1 MPALPRNKV
10 AVRLTKDHPLYK
22 KKTNEKKKKMILKNL
37 YNLPLTVKVK
47 IFKMAVASNM
57 ITWEQENKVLFY
69 DALEFIDS
77 GHDEDPYR
85 EYGKGQ
91 ITHPS
96 CVAPPRGV
104 EKNGEWFPDHYWH
117 TGHVPAFSPAPEVP
131 KFTPIP
137 LCMKAKALGESAKD
151 QITHVQIPPEA
162 TTPSILIEREGH
174 FNRFVD
180 PSTGIPQIP
189 HSEFGT
195 FWYHKKCRCF
205 MCDKV
210 RYTAYKKLAWNLP
223 EADKKRVDGK
233 FWEIGVHN
241 KGDGR
246 GIHRWC
252 SMDYALETDNCRLS
266 LPVFWQYIVKWDEK
280 DGCPPSEE
288 RREWE
293 IANRY
298 K

>member
-10 AVRLTKDHPLYK
+10 AVRLTKEHPLYK
-22 KKTNEKKKKMILKNL
+22 KKMNEKKRRRVIKNL

-47 IFKMAVASNM
+47 IFKMAVSSNM
-57 ITWEQENKVLFY
+57 VRWEEENKVNFY

-85 EYGKGQ
+85 TYGEGK
-91 ITHPS
+91 ILNPP
-96 CVAPPRGV
+96 CVAPPRGI
-104 EKNGEWFPDHYWH
+104 EKNGEWHPDHYW
-117 TGHVPAFSPAPEVP
+117 TYDEVTEELNPQVPI
-131 KFTPIP
+131 FTPIT
-137 LCMKAKALGESAKD
+137 LCFKAKSLGSSAES
-151 QITHVQIPPEA
+151 QIRHVKLPSWG
-162 TTPSILIEREGH
+162 TTPSVIREREGH
-174 FNRFVD
+174 FTRFVD
-180 PSTGIPQIP
+180 SLGTPHIPPSEYNI
-189 HSEFGT
+189 
-195 FWYHKKCRCF
+195 FWFHKKCRCF
-205 MCDKV
+205 LCDKV
-210 RYTAYKKLAWNLP
+210 RYTAYKKLSLDLH
-223 EADKKRVDGK
+223 EDDKKKVEGK

-241 KGDGR
+241 NSDNR

-252 SMDYALETDNCRLS
+252 SMDYAQNTDKCRIL

>member
-1 MPALPRNKV
+1 
-10 AVRLTKDHPLYK
+10 
-22 KKTNEKKKKMILKNL
+22 
-37 YNLPLTVKVK
+37 
-47 IFKMAVASNM
+47 MAVASNM
-57 ITWEQENKVLFY
+57 ITWEEENKIHFY

-77 GHDEDPYR
+77 GHKEDPYR
-85 EYGKGQ
+85 DYGAGQ
-91 ITHPS
+91 IINPP
-96 CVAPPRGV
+96 CVAPPRGI
-104 EKNGEWFPDHYWH
+104 EKNGEWHPEHYWSYDDLDMFVA
-117 TGHVPAFSPAPEVP
+117 GVGAGGASQVPIFI
-131 KFTPIP
+131 PIP
-137 LCMKAKALGESAKD
+137 LCMKAKARGESAKD
-151 QITHVQIPPEA
+151 QITHVQISPEA
-162 TTPSILIEREGH
+162 ATPTFLIEREGK

-205 MCDKV
+205 VCDKV

-223 EADKKRVDGK
+223 DADKKRVEGK
-233 FWEIGVHN
+233 FWDIGVHN
-241 KGDGR
+241 KGDDR

-252 SMDYALETDNCRLS
+252 SMDYALKTDYCRLS
-266 LPVFWQYIVKWDEK
+266 LPVFWQYIIKWDEN

-293 IANRY
+293 LANRY

>member
-1 MPALPRNKV
+1 
-10 AVRLTKDHPLYK
+10 
-22 KKTNEKKKKMILKNL
+22 
-37 YNLPLTVKVK
+37 
-47 IFKMAVASNM
+47 M
-57 ITWEQENKVLFY
+57 ITWEHDHKVHFY

-85 EYGKGQ
+85 EYGEGQ
-91 ITHPS
+91 ITHPP
-96 CVAPPRGV
+96 CVAPPRGI
-104 EKNGEWFPDHYWH
+104 EKNGEWHPDHYWSYDYH
-117 TGHVPAFSPAPEVP
+117 SYTAQVPI
-131 KFTPIP
+131 FTPIP

-151 QITHVQIPPEA
+151 QITHVQISPEA
-162 TTPSILIEREGH
+162 TTPTFLIEREGN
-174 FNRFVD
+174 FTRFVD

-223 EADKKRVDGK
+223 EADKKKVEGK
-233 FWEIGVHN
+233 FWEIGGHN
-241 KGDGR
+241 KGDDR

-252 SMDYALETDNCRLS
+252 SMDYALKTDNCRIS
-266 LPVFWQYIVKWDEK
+266 LPVFWQYIMKWDEK

-293 IANRY
+293 IADRY